1 MAQPDEED
9 DAGEENIFRDM
20 TFDEVMEDL
29 NARFLVNLPKEEMTL
44 VRIYWQA
51 EQAHWFYEDYL
62 RPLNPLLPSLSQ
74 RHFTQL
80 IISSSPMYSS
90 LAGDE
95 GVDYDN
101 VWAEY
106 ISYKS
111 MVPCCGGILINQD
124 GDKCLMVRGWKS
136 NAGWSFPRGKI
147 NLAESEVDCAIR
159 EVEEETG
166 FDLTGRINAVDN
178 IQTQINAQV
187 VTMFIVKDI
196 HESTVFEAQ
205 TRKEIG
211 AIEWVRLTE
220 LPTWT
225 GKRPKKTSSK
235 DKKFYN
241 VTPFVGP
248 LKRWLLDHGINP
260 NAKPKKAPAQTQPQ
274 PYRDLQPYHFES
286 PSPHPAQPHAPLA
299 RGGSAL
305 DNLFNKFVTKQE
317 EALASTEADKATGS
331 DNKAGLERLF
341 GNLNV
346 LQLEKREAEERTH
359 LEQENEDDALAK
371 LLGAVMAP
379 PSAAQPTVP
388 PPALAITSPKQ
399 SQLLAVLNQK
409 QDPLVASASAS
420 GVPSTSAASAASVK
434 PHQASLLAML
444 SPSKHAVPMPSVGG
458 HGKPMSLPTSP
469 RPPSANDDE
478 ERRNKQR
485 ALLEMTIA
493 GIGLDSTS
501 VTAPAP
507 VPSSSAAAASLS
519 FANSRDLTH
528 ARGPSA
534 TIDRDQHVI
543 SPQLAQ
549 GMPQSQVR
557 PGYPQASPT
566 KARPPPPPYEAQQRQ
581 IADYAPSL
589 PPAAA
594 SYNYEQPSQPTQSQ
608 PQPHPHPVGSSQP
621 ESAQQPMSDHQR
633 GLLGALH
640 ARPPMGT
647 QMPAGVA
654 QGYRPAQPGHYGST
668 IGAGH
673 PSLPQTQP
681 QQPQQQQPQPPS
693 QMYSSGPQAF
703 PGPGQTWSGPL
714 PNQYAAQTNQYQPFP
729 PQSIQGPGPYSNGNA
744 NTFRPLPAAPF
755 QQGAY
760 LPPPPSFGSR
770 SQQPPFPPPQTTT
783 HGHPQ
788 HYQHPQLPQH
798 PQHPQHPQQPNHGMP
813 FSVPVPAQIPGQMA
827 VPGQMPSQQRTT
839 PPKMVPNQGQ
849 SMGMGMHQPIPRPSA
864 GAAGNLLA
872 MINGTGGR

>member
-1 MAQPDEED
+1 MVQPDEED

-260 NAKPKKAPAQTQPQ
+260 NAKPRKTPAQTQTQ

-286 PSPHPAQPHAPLA
+286 PTSHPAQPHAPLA

-305 DNLFNKFVTKQE
+305 DHLFNKFVTKQE
-317 EALASTEADKATGS
+317 EALVSTEADQATGS

-371 LLGAVMAP
+371 LLGA
-379 PSAAQPTVP
+379 S
-388 PPALAITSPKQ
+388 K
-399 SQLLAVLNQK
+399 LLAVLNQK
-409 QDPLVASASAS
+409 QDPLVASATAS
-420 GVPSTSAASAASVK
+420 GAPSTSSVSVK

-444 SPSKHAVPMPSVGG
+444 SPSKHPAVPMPGAGG

-469 RPPSANDDE
+469 RPPSANDEE

-493 GIGLDSTS
+493 GIGLDSSS

-507 VPSSSAAAASLS
+507 IPSSSAAPASLS
-519 FANSRDLTH
+519 FANSRDLSH
-528 ARGPSA
+528 ASAPSA
-534 TIDRDQHVI
+534 SVDRDRRVI

-549 GMPQSQVR
+549 GLPQSQVR
-557 PGYPQASPT
+557 PGYPQGSPT

-581 IADYAPSL
+581 VAGYAPSL
-589 PPAAA
+589 PPAPA
-594 SYNYEQPSQPTQSQ
+594 SHSFEQPSQPAQSQ
-608 PQPHPHPVGSSQP
+608 PQPHLQPVGSSQP

-640 ARPPMGT
+640 ARPPTGA
-647 QMPAGVA
+647 QIPAGIA
-654 QGYRPAQPGHYGST
+654 QGYRPAQPGYYGSA
-668 IGAGH
+668 IGVGH
-673 PSLPQTQP
+673 PSQAQAQAP
-681 QQPQQQQPQPPS
+681 QQLPQQQPQPPS
-693 QMYSSGPQAF
+693 QLYSSGPQTF

-714 PNQYAAQTNQYQPFP
+714 PNQYAPQTTQYQLFPSQPIQGAGPFP
-729 PQSIQGPGPYSNGNA
+729 NA
-744 NTFRPLPAAPF
+744 NTNTFRPLPTAPF

-760 LPPPPSFGSR
+760 LPPPPFASH
-770 SQQPPFPPPQTTT
+770 SQQPQFPPPQTTT

-788 HYQHPQLPQH
+788 HHPH

-827 VPGQMPSQQRTT
+827 APGQMPSQQRTT
-839 PPKMVPNQGQ
+839 PPKMVPNQG
-849 SMGMGMHQPIPRPSA
+849 MGMGMHQPVPRTA